1 MGLLREVLAVAI
13 LAAVFPFFLELVFS
27 QQYEVQQA
35 SDSAV
40 VITGCSSGIGRD
52 AAVQLARRGF
62 TVFAGVRK
70 EADRARSLIL
80 ELPWSP
86 RLFSPTAI
94 ARLKRQPFPNP
105 VSLKRE
111 GLSTLVPIIMDVSN
125 EESLDEAAAAVRKG
139 LVKTETKLYALINNA
154 GVSANMPIELVPSKV
169 MQTAFDVNVLGVV
182 WTTQRFMPLLR
193 ENHGR
198 IINIGSLA
206 GVIAARGRGVYSATK
221 FALEALTDTM
231 RREMLA
237 FGVSVSIVE
246 PGAVKTAIQGKG
258 AISKSQHAADLSQE
272 QRQLYPWYF
281 QAFDKKRESSFKE
294 APTTQVTTD
303 AILHAL
309 TSTHPK
315 TRYVV
320 AGFNGVPGWAISW
333 IAWALPDR
341 VADWVTITL
350 G

>member
-70 EADRARSLIL
+70 EADRA
-80 ELPWSP
+80 
-86 RLFSPTAI
+86 
-94 ARLKRQPFPNP
+94 
-105 VSLKRE
+105 SLKRE

-206 GVIAARGRGVYSATK
+206 GVIAARG
-221 FALEALTDTM
+221 TM
-231 RREMLA
+231 VLGYQNYRRAQRL
-237 FGVSVSIVE
+237 SSR
-246 PGAVKTAIQGKG
+246 KG
-258 AISKSQHAADLSQE
+258 L
-272 QRQLYPWYF
+272 
-281 QAFDKKRESSFKE
+281 FD
-294 APTTQVTTD
+294 D
-303 AILHAL
+303 
-309 TSTHPK
+309 
-315 TRYVV
+315 
-320 AGFNGVPGWAISW
+320 
-333 IAWALPDR
+333 
-341 VADWVTITL
+341 
-350 G
+350 